1 MTQKDNK
8 SHNGLLDLDTK
19 NKEEGEILFIRE
31 YTDVIN
37 DSYDIENNHVC

>member
-19 NKEEGEILFIRE
+19 NKQEGKIPFFCE

-37 DSYDIENNHVC
+37 DTYDIENNHVC